1 MMLCRLFI
9 LPLCIKMSLFTS
21 DALARAKLAQ
31 CRKKPMHDV
40 CAKNCVKLDSRT
52 NCGKCGNKCAANQAC
67 LNGTCSAKPPVW
79 AQYALWPG
87 APNVSIPASDDYV
100 AQYRQ
105 ACGAQHRPV
114 REDDATPACLAL
126 DKQGLGFSNYT
137 KWQSCGTTQGT
148 QRIVNAPC
156 VPRAIIK
163 HGQPVAYADIYNTE
177 RLTPSNV
184 AYYNT
189 CRGFHDARPL
199 FTDEVPKDTAAC
211 TYWTVD
217 RPLTADVLGEN
228 HRDAAC
234 AGKHLIQ
241 ACMKD

>member
-1 MMLCRLFI
+1 MA
-9 LPLCIKMSLFTS
+9 T
-21 DALARAKLAQ
+21 AKRAQ
-31 CRKKPMHDV
+31 CQKRLGGYDV
-40 CAKNCVKLDSRT
+40 CGKNCVKLDSPS

-87 APNVSIPASDDYV
+87 GVQIPADDDYL

-105 ACGAQHRPV
+105 ACGAQHRPPRV
-114 REDDATPACLAL
+114 DDATPASCLAL
-126 DKQGLGFSNYT
+126 EKLGRGFLRHGYYDG
-137 KWQSCGTTQGT
+137 WQTCGTTKGT

-163 HGQPVAYADIYNTE
+163 HGEPVAYADIYNTE
-177 RLTPSNV
+177 RLTPTNV
-184 AYYNT
+184 TYYNT
-189 CRGFHDARPL
+189 CGGLYGARPL
-199 FTDEVPKDTAAC
+199 FTDEVPKDTAPC

-217 RPLTADVLGEN
+217 RPPADVPMGEN
-228 HRDAAC
+228 MAYNKAC
-234 AGKHLIQ
+234 EGKTLTM